1 MAVASH
7 KADPLGVLKVRES
20 VTASKHFQGLQRRG
34 VFFPATNL
42 LVFLKSS
49 AGCVWSRDVSNKKM
63 METVQGDQLTCV
75 ADKTTG
81 PSHQNQ

>member
-34 VFFPATNL
+34 VFFPATSL
-42 LVFLKSS
+42 LVFLKS
-49 AGCVWSRDVSNKKM
+49 
-63 METVQGDQLTCV
+63 
-75 ADKTTG
+75 
-81 PSHQNQ
+81 